1 MADGSIEIDING
13 NSSGFDDTVTKLP
26 DKLKAS
32 TIAFGDIL
40 ADLGKKA
47 ISSLSGVVDSALA
60 TGKAFEHSMSSV
72 SALQIAAGATADDIA
87 LLKQASEDFGAST
100 QFTMSQCA
108 DALGFMALAGW
119 DAEKSV
125 SALPGVLSLAAASN
139 MELAAASDMVTDYMS
154 AFSKSVSDYTG
165 EALTAAEFSDKLAYA
180 QANSNTNVA
189 QLGESFKNCAANMNA
204 AGQQMDTVTALLG
217 TMANQGLKGAESGTV
232 LTAVVRD
239 INNKMKDGA
248 ISINGNSIAVSDANG
263 NYRDMIDI
271 IADVEKAVDGMGETE
286 RSAALSAVF
295 TADSI
300 KGMNLVLN
308 AGTESVRQLEAGISH
323 CEGAADEMAKTL
335 NDNLTGD
342 LTYLESALDAV
353 KNSIYEGI
361 NEPLRKLVQS
371 VTSDVAP
378 ELNHLVNALFAV
390 ASGAED
396 AGEKLQ
402 NSISA
407 LIAWVTGQLSSMLPV
422 IVNALGAVLGELVLS
437 IVENTPAMFSAC
449 SEMFF
454 QAVNAVT
461 VLAPKLLSALADVLS
476 QVIQQIIVSI
486 PDFLSAGMNF
496 FQFLTDALLSLN
508 PADVLSG
515 LLSTLIASLIA
526 AAPQFA
532 QAAET
537 LFQSLFDSL
546 PDIFAGFS
554 QAFQTIIPAADKI
567 GSVMLSAGK
576 NMIGFLMNGLLSAIP
591 ELLNFSGKIQQTLAK
606 ILTNLI
612 PMTAEA
618 GMQIIEVL
626 SSALLSHLPKIADSA
641 GKMILVLTE
650 SFLQYAGTFA
660 ETAIKLISS
669 FIQGLTENSNKILD
683 IGTEIIK
690 ILIQDILSELPEFLN
705 IGLQIVFMLAE
716 TLIQNAALLADT
728 AVSLISSLIQMLSEN
743 VGMLA
748 GTAVQLITILTDS
761 LMQNLSPLLEIGLQI
776 VFMLAEA
783 LIQNAALLADTAVS
797 LISSLIQML
806 SENAGML
813 AGTAVQLITILT
825 DSLMQ
830 NLSPLLEIGLQIV
843 FMLAEALIQ
852 NAALLADTAV
862 RLISSLIQMISENA
876 GMLAGTAAELITIL
890 INSISENLPL
900 LLTAAL
906 EMILS
911 LVSGIVEN
919 LPVLMQAAVR
929 IVNILVASLIE
940 NAVLL
945 ADAAVSLIFTL
956 AEMILENL
964 PEIVTAAIEI
974 IFMLADM
981 LIQNAALLADAAINL
996 VLMLVNMIIDN
1007 LDLILH
1013 VALKII
1019 LTVADG
1025 LLSHLPKLLES
1036 AIAIVLSVI
1045 SGILEALPQLQSAA
1059 IQIIQ
1064 TLVEFITQ
1072 NYDKI
1077 LRAGIDILLSLIG
1090 GIIRTLPELIAAVPE
1105 IINTIWDMI
1114 TSTDWSDLGVS
1125 ILQGLA
1131 DGLVA
1136 GLSVVW
1142 DTIQSVGD
1150 SITDGFKSF
1159 FGIHSP
1165 SKLFRDE
1172 IGKMLLPGISIGV
1185 DNSVSGTAEKINQA
1199 IDNLIN
1205 SIDFEDLQM
1214 KLDTAVQIQGYS
1226 AIAPPET
1233 QKSFRD
1239 TFHEPEQNLSDGMQE
1254 MSKQDEKIIIHAAFM
1269 LDSEV
1274 LAEGMAEL
1282 VDREQGIT
1290 IALSRRGINR

>member
-716 TLIQNAALLADT
+716 TLIQNTALLADA
-728 AVSLISSLIQMLSEN
+728 AVSLISSLIQMISEN

-748 GTAVQLITILTDS
+748 GTT
-761 LMQNLSPLLEIGLQI
+761 
-776 VFMLAEA
+776 
-783 LIQNAALLADTAVS
+783 
-797 LISSLIQML
+797 
-806 SENAGML
+806 
-813 AGTAVQLITILT
+813 VQLITILT

-929 IVNILVASLIE
+929 IVNILVAALIE

>member
-378 ELNHLVNALFAV
+378 ELNNIVNALFAV

-407 LIAWVTGQLSSMLPV
+407 LIAWVTEQLSSMLPV

-716 TLIQNAALLADT
+716 TLIQNTALLADA
-728 AVSLISSLIQMLSEN
+728 AVSLISSLIQMISEN

-748 GTAVQLITILTDS
+748 GTT
-761 LMQNLSPLLEIGLQI
+761 
-776 VFMLAEA
+776 
-783 LIQNAALLADTAVS
+783 
-797 LISSLIQML
+797 
-806 SENAGML
+806 
-813 AGTAVQLITILT
+813 VQLITILT

-929 IVNILVASLIE
+929 IVNILVAALIE